1 MISRRYPHSHMEYQ
15 PVVDFFS
22 GGVLFFEALFRPGN
36 EELPQDVCRLA
47 EQQGW
52 IIDIDLFALRS
63 SQATLLKHETLCVAV
78 NVSGAS
84 IMYHAQKVLD
94 QLDQVSDICTRLY
107 IEITETHNIE
117 IAMLEMFVKQCRLRH
132 IKIAQDDFGVDFSTA
147 SRARIIRPDVI
158 KIVAPIARERLVGWA
173 NDYLLCAA
181 ELARELKAILLV
193 ERIETVLAEDIARLY
208 GATAGQGYAYG
219 KPEKL
224 VNAAQST
231 AT

>member
-1 MISRRYPHSHMEYQ
+1 MISLRYPHSHMEYQ
-15 PVVDFFS
+15 PVVDFYS

-36 EELPQDVCRLA
+36 EESPQDVCRLA

-63 SQATLLKHETLCVAV
+63 SQATLQKHETLCIAV

-84 IMYHAQKVLD
+84 IMYHAQKILD
-94 QLDQVSDICTRLY
+94 QLDQVSQICTRLT

-117 IAMLEMFVKQCRLRH
+117 IALLELFVHQCRLRH

-173 NDYLLCAA
+173 NDYLLNAA

-193 ERIETVLAEDIARLY
+193 ERIETVLAEDIARLH

-224 VNAAQST
+224 VNAALSI